1 MAELIERGL
10 LTDEGKKVVAWF
22 EAQMPDR
29 ASDAFVDAFNALP
42 GHVKHYLTTV
52 KVSGILTAESW
63 IADYPAS
70 AQAGLRDIQD
80 AEAKVEESA
89 KVEEAVDKTA
99 ELQTQ
104 FASLKESLE
113 EQIAALTQQIASMAA
128 AKGGRKPKM
137 QPEIPA
143 EMAAEDMETES

>member
-10 LTDEGKKVVAWF
+10 LTDDGKKVVAWF

-63 IADYPAS
+63 ITDYPAS
-70 AQAGLRDIQD
+70 AQAGCCHID
-80 AEAKVEESA
+80 VG
-89 KVEEAVDKTA
+89 TA
-99 ELQTQ
+99 G
-104 FASLKESLE
+104 SSVYC
-113 EQIAALTQQIASMAA
+113 
-128 AKGGRKPKM
+128 RPRH
-137 QPEIPA
+137 
-143 EMAAEDMETES
+143 